1 MQFARHYFA
10 RNSGER
16 LAIRSRHIFCA
27 RFFLHSFTFVYGFQS
42 GYLERLKEQLNEV
55 KTVRV
60 PVALSRLISM
70 PFFHRPSGTPA
81 RNSAR
86 FISEV
91 CNRAVPG
98 PCSNT
103 HVPLSSQL
111 IPQTRLCLGD
121 ILIVASKQLSRP
133 DARILRETPW
143 NMRELDDSLITF
155 LGRGS
160 RILSSPTLIFSSGE
174 RFRSFSDAS
183 RSNVLLQR
191 ATNLLFFPRMDNH
204 SCFFI
209 IRDVNLFRDI
219 KEKLLLFYIF

>member
-10 RNSGER
+10 RNSHER
-16 LAIRSRHIFCA
+16 LAIKSRHIFCA
-27 RFFLHSFTFVYGFQS
+27 RFSLGPDSFTFVYGFQS

-70 PFFHRPSGTPA
+70 PFLPFFFHRPSRTPA

-91 CNRAVPG
+91 CNRALPG

-121 ILIVASKQLSRP
+121 ILIVPSKQLSRP
-133 DARILRETPW
+133 DARILRET
-143 NMRELDDSLITF
+143 
-155 LGRGS
+155 
-160 RILSSPTLIFSSGE
+160 
-174 RFRSFSDAS
+174 A
-183 RSNVLLQR
+183 
-191 ATNLLFFPRMDNH
+191 
-204 SCFFI
+204 
-209 IRDVNLFRDI
+209 
-219 KEKLLLFYIF
+219 